1 MNFSY
6 SSFLPHPD
14 QRMLVPQWLAHSLV
28 ALTETASLCGS
39 CLDAA
44 PGTWAVMVEDRT
56 YEESLMT
63 DLVEDHSPALL
74 ARSTKQ
80 TDSIV
85 AFAVLI

>member
-1 MNFSY
+1 MWILSRCC
-6 SSFLPHPD
+6 SRHL
-14 QRMLVPQWLAHSLV
+14 
-28 ALTETASLCGS
+28 
-39 CLDAA
+39 
-44 PGTWAVMVEDRT
+44 GTPTPRAVMVEDRT

-85 AFAVLI
+85 AFVVLI